1 MPTRYPT
8 CLMVSTLVSN
18 EQNPRKSNM
27 AKELEKYPFDFFSI
41 LLFIIYISRKVLMYN
56 PISNDFFD
64 QLTVA
69 MERKIPSTIE
79 YYQNEE
85 QEKKQEKQQIKVL
98 VKTMEVIGG
107 FEFLVLDTN
116 EKIRLSLVVKF
127 NGKRHRE
134 D

>member
-1 MPTRYPT
+1 
-8 CLMVSTLVSN
+8 
-18 EQNPRKSNM
+18 
-27 AKELEKYPFDFFSI
+27 
-41 LLFIIYISRKVLMYN
+41 MYN
-56 PISNDFFD
+56 PISIDFFD

-69 MERKIPSTIE
+69 MERKFPSAIE

-85 QEKKQEKQQIKVL
+85 QEKKQEPKQIKAL
-98 VKTMEVIGG
+98 VKTIELIEG

-116 EKIRLSLVVKF
+116 EKIRLSFVVKF